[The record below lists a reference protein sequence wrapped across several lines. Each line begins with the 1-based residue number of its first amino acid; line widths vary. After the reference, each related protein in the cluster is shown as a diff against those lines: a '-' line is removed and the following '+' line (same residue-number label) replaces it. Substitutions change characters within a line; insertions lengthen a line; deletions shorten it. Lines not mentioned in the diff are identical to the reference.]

1 MLFMEQLHNERTIG
15 FSAFHIFLR
24 HYEESGSD
32 VYKNSK
38 LRKMVR

>member
-1 MLFMEQLHNERTIG
+1 MEQLHNERTIG

-24 HYEESGSD
+24 HYEESGSG